1 MIRTVMLAAAIFA
14 AHAHVA
20 DASQE
25 AAATIQPPAAA
36 QDPAPSDRALDP
48 SQPDFTLIGLPT
60 TLRMPKF
67 ASAFRVTH
75 RFTRPLGQGDFGDL
89 ASDLFGL
96 DGGGLIGL
104 EYRFGIMSGTQ
115 IGIHRTSDKVIELF
129 GQHQVVRQG
138 DRWPVTVDALAT
150 IEGGDNFSERYSP
163 AIGVVISR
171 TLGANGAVYAHPF
184 WVGNTNLFADELADN
199 DNTFVIGLGARLR
212 VRPTVY
218 VVFEAAP
225 RFGYD
230 PGSTHISF
238 GVEKRA
244 GGHAF
249 QLNFGNDLGTTMAPI
264 ARGGVDYETWFIGF
278 NISRKFF

>member
-1 MIRTVMLAAAIFA
+1 MTKIAILALAV
-14 AHAHVA
+14 VA
-20 DASQE
+20 G
-25 AAATIQPPAAA
+25 AA
-36 QDPAPSDRALDP
+36 QATAQEPAPAPPSNNAAPQADAPSDRALNP
-48 SQPDFTLIGLPT
+48 SEPDFTLIGLPT

-129 GQHQVVRQG
+129 GQQQVVRQG
-138 DRWPVTVDALAT
+138 DRSPVTVDALAT
-150 IEGGDNFSERYSP
+150 IEGRDNFSERYSP

-171 TLGANGAVYAHPF
+171 TLGAHGAVYAHPF
-184 WVGNTNLFADELADN
+184 WVGNTNLFEDDVVDE

-218 VVFEAAP
+218 VVFEAGP
-225 RFGYD
+225 RVGYD

-249 QLNFGNDLGTTMAPI
+249 QLNFGNDLATTMAPI
-264 ARGGVDYETWFIGF
+264 ARGGFDYENWFIGF

>member
-1 MIRTVMLAAAIFA
+1 MTKIAILALAV
-14 AHAHVA
+14 VA
-20 DASQE
+20 G
-25 AAATIQPPAAA
+25 AA
-36 QDPAPSDRALDP
+36 QATAQEPTPAPSSNGTAAQADAPSERALNP
-48 SQPDFTLIGLPT
+48 SEPDFTLIALPT

-138 DRWPVTVDALAT
+138 DRSPVTVDALAT
-150 IEGGDNFSERYSP
+150 IEGRDNFSERYSP

-184 WVGNTNLFADELADN
+184 WVGNTNLFEEAVVDD

-249 QLNFGNDLGTTMAPI
+249 QLNFGNDLATTMAPI
-264 ARGGVDYETWFIGF
+264 ARGGFDYDNWFIGF

>member
-1 MIRTVMLAAAIFA
+1 MTRIAILTLAVLAG
-14 AHAHVA
+14 
-20 DASQE
+20 
-25 AAATIQPPAAA
+25 AA
-36 QDPAPSDRALDP
+36 QAIAQEPAPAPPSNGTAQQAEAPSDRALNP
-48 SQPDFTLIGLPT
+48 SEPDFTLIGLPT

-138 DRWPVTVDALAT
+138 DRSPVTVDALAT
-150 IEGGDNFSERYSP
+150 IEGRDNFSERYSP

-184 WVGNTNLFADELADN
+184 WVGNTNLFEENVVDE

-230 PGSTHISF
+230 PGSTHLSF

-249 QLNFGNDLGTTMAPI
+249 QLNFGNDLATTMAPM
-264 ARGGVDYETWFIGF
+264 ARGGFDYENWFIGF

>member
-1 MIRTVMLAAAIFA
+1 MTKIAILALAV
-14 AHAHVA
+14 VA
-20 DASQE
+20 G
-25 AAATIQPPAAA
+25 AA
-36 QDPAPSDRALDP
+36 QATAQEPAPAPSSNGTAPQAEAPSERALNP
-48 SQPDFTLIGLPT
+48 SEPDFTLIALPT

-129 GQHQVVRQG
+129 GQHQVVRQS
-138 DRWPVTVDALAT
+138 DRSPVTVDALAT
-150 IEGGDNFSERYSP
+150 IEGRDNFSERYSP

-184 WVGNTNLFADELADN
+184 WVGNTNLFEEAVVDD
-199 DNTFVIGLGARLR
+199 DNTFAIGLGARLR

-238 GVEKRA
+238 AVEKRA

-249 QLNFGNDLGTTMAPI
+249 QLNFGNDLATTMAPI
-264 ARGGVDYETWFIGF
+264 ARGGFDYDTWFIGF